1 MKDHIA
7 DSQVPDGVVS
17 IPEIVFNGLTL
28 NSVKRAMLAA
38 IQSVQD
44 VEGVVKISAGN
55 YGVKLGKYRIFLREV
70 L

>member
-1 MKDHIA
+1 M
-7 DSQVPDGVVS
+7 PDGVVS